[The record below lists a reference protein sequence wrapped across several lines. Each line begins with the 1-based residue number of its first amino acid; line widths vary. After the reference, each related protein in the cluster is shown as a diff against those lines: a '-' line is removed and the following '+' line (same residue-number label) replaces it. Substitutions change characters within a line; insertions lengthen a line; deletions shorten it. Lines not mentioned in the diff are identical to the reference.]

1 MDAAQFIFLIKLY
14 DNNAIRGHLPLL
26 LFYTI
31 IEVRTGTGKI
41 THTCS
46 IINSGLLIYVSYIYR
61 PVILS
66 ILPGTILAIFGWL
79 TYCNVT
85 KLHSTQRRCSF
96 QRGLTSMVLLQTI
109 VVMIP
114 IIPFAII
121 NIYQVVTS
129 SIVKSDYRLSQEQ
142 LVYTVANIILYVSY
156 ASNFYVYLIS
166 ASSYRKDFR
175 RLVLFCYRQNH
186 ASNRIG
192 IMAREQVVM
201 KTNSTVK

>member
-1 MDAAQFIFLIKLY
+1 MHIQFSSDLGTRTQKAK
-14 DNNAIRGHLPLL
+14 AIAIQHRIEHHTERYNHGFINGHLPLL

-142 LVYTVANIILYVSY
+142 LVYTIANIILY
-156 ASNFYVYLIS
+156 
-166 ASSYRKDFR
+166 
-175 RLVLFCYRQNH
+175 
-186 ASNRIG
+186 
-192 IMAREQVVM
+192 
-201 KTNSTVK
+201 